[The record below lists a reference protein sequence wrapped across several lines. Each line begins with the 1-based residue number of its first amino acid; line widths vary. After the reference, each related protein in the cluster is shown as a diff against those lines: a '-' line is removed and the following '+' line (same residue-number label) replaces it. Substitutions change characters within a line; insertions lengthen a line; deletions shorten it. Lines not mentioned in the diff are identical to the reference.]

1 MWTNRNP
8 NVGRRGAAVLLLLVV
23 LLAACGATPGAAG
36 QTAET
41 VEVIVGDLSA
51 NATASGTLRAARAA
65 TLESSAT
72 ARVSEVLVRAGQ
84 QVAAG
89 EPLVV
94 LDATD
99 LELNV
104 RAAQGNLRQAEAQL
118 ADLLGDPTPA
128 ELAAAEAAVA
138 SAQAQ
143 RDDLLAGPS
152 AAELAQLE
160 SSLRSAE
167 AAVASANAE
176 LTNAASSVSAA
187 DLSAAEAQL
196 AAAQLQL
203 RAAEDANEELANQ
216 ATHATLQAAQ
226 QAVAAAQAR
235 VNQLREGPD
244 TAAAQGSVGA
254 AAARLESARA
264 EYERQTAGPTAA
276 QQAQAESQLAEA
288 QASLAQLESGPTAA
302 QRAQAEAAVEQAR
315 LALAAAEEALADA
328 TITAPFAAA
337 VTAVHVQRGEIAAG
351 PVVGLVD
358 LDSLEVVLQVD
369 EVDVGSL
376 AVGQP
381 ATVTLESYP
390 EAEIAAEVASIA
402 PAAGASA
409 TGLVTYDVRLR
420 LGESGL
426 PLLAGMTANATLV
439 TAEKSDVLLVPNE
452 AIQVDRTSG
461 TYSVRRQVGETVETV
476 EIVIGLRDS
485 QYTEVREGLSAGDVL
500 LIGGETESPFGP
512 DGDFQGPGGGGNG
525 PFGGAGRQ
533 LRGG

>member
-8 NVGRRGAAVLLLLVV
+8 NVGRRGAAVLLLLVA

-65 TLESSAT
+65 TLQSSAT

-118 ADLLGDPTPA
+118 ADMLGDPTPA

-235 VNQLREGPD
+235 VNELREGPD

-254 AAARLESARA
+254 AAARLQSARA
-264 EYERQTAGPTAA
+264 EYERQTAGPSAA
-276 QQAQAESQLAEA
+276 QQAQAEAQLAEA

-328 TITAPFAAA
+328 TLTAPFAAA

-420 LGESGL
+420 LGQSGL

-439 TAEKSDVLLVPNE
+439 TAEKQDVLLVPNE

-461 TYSVRRQVGETVETV
+461 TYSVRRQVGETIETV
-476 EIVIGLRDS
+476 EIVIGLRDN

-500 LIGGETESPFGP
+500 LIGGEAESPFGP
-512 DGDFQGPGGGGNG
+512 DGDFEGPGGGGG
-525 PFGGAGRQ
+525 PFGG
-533 LRGG
+533 